1 MNADMTKD
9 LTLKEIVEAITSLP
23 KGKVPKHDGIPTKF
37 F

>member
-9 LTLKEIVEAITSLP
+9 FTLKEIVEAITSLP
-23 KGKVPKHDGIPTKF
+23 KGKAPRHDGILTEF